1 MGQSSRVEQPANDKL
16 LLLVEQQKQTKEG
29 SPAWYAYQGEIN
41 QIIAENFL
49 QYVNR

>member
-1 MGQSSRVEQPANDKL
+1 MEQSSGTVQLSDDRL
-16 LLLVEQQKQTKEG
+16 LLLIEQQKQTKEG
-29 SPAWYAYQGEIN
+29 SSAWYAYQEQIN